1 MSSVEIFNSGTNL
14 LITLVALIILML
26 SVWYSSQDIK
36 IGKGIRYLFVGLVL
50 EFIGSWFGYQ
60 MNEYYQLGISIN
72 ILAFLELFIL
82 LLSMMFLALSASQLL
97 VSSIPDTPVI
107 GAITVLGL
115 VAIIYFVSSRRTVRW
130 LPICARFSADR
141 FCLHFDQFLVAE
153 RPSVQNRFSHR
164 RFSDCRRHGSA
175 RLPSAGHRA

>member
-60 MNEYYQLGISIN
+60 MNVYRLISWP
-72 ILAFLELFIL
+72 FLSC
-82 LLSMMFLALSASQLL
+82 LSCCFL
-97 VSSIPDTPVI
+97 
-107 GAITVLGL
+107 
-115 VAIIYFVSSRRTVRW
+115 
-130 LPICARFSADR
+130 
-141 FCLHFDQFLVAE
+141 
-153 RPSVQNRFSHR
+153 
-164 RFSDCRRHGSA
+164 
-175 RLPSAGHRA
+175 

>member
-82 LLSMMFLALSASQLL
+82 WLCRLRSCWFPAFRTRR
-97 VSSIPDTPVI
+97 SSVP
-107 GAITVLGL
+107 
-115 VAIIYFVSSRRTVRW
+115 SRFWGW
-130 LPICARFSADR
+130 LP
-141 FCLHFDQFLVAE
+141 
-153 RPSVQNRFSHR
+153 
-164 RFSDCRRHGSA
+164 
-175 RLPSAGHRA
+175 

>member
-60 MNEYYQLGISIN
+60 MNEYISWAYRLIFWP
-72 ILAFLELFIL
+72 FLSC
-82 LLSMMFLALSASQLL
+82 LSCCS
-97 VSSIPDTPVI
+97 P
-107 GAITVLGL
+107 
-115 VAIIYFVSSRRTVRW
+115 
-130 LPICARFSADR
+130 
-141 FCLHFDQFLVAE
+141 
-153 RPSVQNRFSHR
+153 
-164 RFSDCRRHGSA
+164 
-175 RLPSAGHRA
+175 

>member
-60 MNEYYQLGISIN
+60 MNEYYQLVYRLISWP
-72 ILAFLELFIL
+72 FLSC
-82 LLSMMFLALSASQLL
+82 LSCCS
-97 VSSIPDTPVI
+97 P
-107 GAITVLGL
+107 
-115 VAIIYFVSSRRTVRW
+115 
-130 LPICARFSADR
+130 
-141 FCLHFDQFLVAE
+141 
-153 RPSVQNRFSHR
+153 
-164 RFSDCRRHGSA
+164 
-175 RLPSAGHRA
+175 

>member
-60 MNEYYQLGISIN
+60 MNEYYQLGISCC
-72 ILAFLELFIL
+72 
-82 LLSMMFLALSASQLL
+82 S
-97 VSSIPDTPVI
+97 P
-107 GAITVLGL
+107 
-115 VAIIYFVSSRRTVRW
+115 
-130 LPICARFSADR
+130 
-141 FCLHFDQFLVAE
+141 
-153 RPSVQNRFSHR
+153 
-164 RFSDCRRHGSA
+164 
-175 RLPSAGHRA
+175 

>member
-82 LLSMMFLALSASQLL
+82 LLSMMFLALVGFAAAGFQHSRTRR
-97 VSSIPDTPVI
+97 SSVP
-107 GAITVLGL
+107 
-115 VAIIYFVSSRRTVRW
+115 SRFWGW
-130 LPICARFSADR
+130 LP
-141 FCLHFDQFLVAE
+141 
-153 RPSVQNRFSHR
+153 
-164 RFSDCRRHGSA
+164 
-175 RLPSAGHRA
+175 

>member
-115 VAIIYFVSSRRTVRW
+115 VAIIYFCFIAQDGSM
-130 LPICARFSADR
+130 
-141 FCLHFDQFLVAE
+141 VAYM
-153 RPSVQNRFSHR
+153 RQIFPLTGFAYISTSFWSQS
-164 RFSDCRRHGSA
+164 
-175 RLPSAGHRA
+175 GHRFKPVFSSAVS